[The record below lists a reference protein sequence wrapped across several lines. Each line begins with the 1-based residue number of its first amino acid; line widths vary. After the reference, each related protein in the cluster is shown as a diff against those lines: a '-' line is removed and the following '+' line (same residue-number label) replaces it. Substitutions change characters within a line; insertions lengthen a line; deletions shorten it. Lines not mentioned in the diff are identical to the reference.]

1 MRNVALIAAVAGL
14 LPALLVAT
22 STPAAAPKDPSAK
35 AAKPA
40 QADKPA
46 GGAAGAGAAA
56 SGKSPTFAKD
66 VAPILFDNCVSC
78 HRPGEVAPFTLTDYE
93 DARKR
98 AKTIARVT
106 EEKFMPPWKAEPGHG
121 EFLSERRLTDKQVKT
136 LRAWA
141 DAGAPQGDP
150 KKTPKL
156 PKFADGWQLGEP
168 DLVVSMPETFTV
180 PAEGN
185 DVYRCF
191 VLPLGLEEDRYVEA
205 VEFRPGNRKI
215 VHHALFFLDDSGK
228 ARELDAQEDGPGYS
242 RMGGPGFTP
251 SGTLGGWAPGYMP
264 ERLPAGVA
272 RSLKAGSDLVMQ
284 THFHPSGKAEG
295 ERSQI
300 GIHFAKTKPKKLL
313 ASIPQ
318 AIRKLDIPAG
328 EKDYRVSNEFE
339 LPLAAE
345 LIGITPHAHLL
356 CTEIKVDATLPAG
369 KQLPLIWIKDWDFN
383 WQGQYQYKQTV
394 RLPRGTKVKVEFA
407 YDNSAENP
415 AQPSNPPQ
423 RVTWGEQTTDEMAL
437 VFYQVLVDPRLETL
451 FLGRGGRGGSGM
463 GKDGDK
469 PRRGGGLMQ
478 RALDRFDKNKNGK
491 LDPDEQREAM
501 DALGG

>member
-1 MRNVALIAAVAGL
+1 MRNVATILVLAGL
-14 LPALLVAT
+14 VPALALVP
-22 STPAAAPKDPSAK
+22 SAAGAPKEK
-35 AAKPA
+35 AAKSQTGKAPA
-40 QADKPA
+40 VKAR
-46 GGAAGAGAAA
+46 GAGDGA
-56 SGKSPTFAKD
+56 SDKAPTYAED
-66 VAPILFDNCVSC
+66 VAPILFANCVSC
-78 HRPGEVAPFTLTDYE
+78 HRQGEVAPFTLTEYE

-98 AKTIARVT
+98 AKTIASVT
-106 EEKFMPPWKAEPGHG
+106 GDRFMPPWKAEPGHG
-121 EFLSERRLTDKQVKT
+121 EFAGTRRLTDEQIGT

-141 DAGAPQGDP
+141 DAGAPEGDA

-156 PKFADGWQLGEP
+156 PQFAEGWQLGEP

-191 VLPLGLEEDRYVEA
+191 VLPLGLDEDKYVDA

-242 RMGGPGFTP
+242 RMGGPGFAP
-251 SGTLGGWAPGYMP
+251 GGTLGGWAPGYMP

-272 RSLKAGSDLVMQ
+272 RSLKAGSDLVVQ
-284 THFHPSGKAEG
+284 THFHPSGKEEG

-300 GIHFAKTKPKKLL
+300 GIHFAKAKPKKLL

-369 KQLPLIWIKDWDFN
+369 KQVPLIWIKDWDFD

-407 YDNSAENP
+407 YDNSADNP
-415 AQPSNPPQ
+415 AQPSSPPR
-423 RVTWGEQTTDEMAL
+423 RVTWGEQTTDEMAI
-437 VFYQVLVDPRLETL
+437 VFYQVLVDPRLEGL
-451 FLGRGGRGGSGM
+451 FLGRGGNRGTGGA
-463 GKDGDK
+463 GEGGH
-469 PRRGGGLMQ
+469 RRRGGGGLMQ
-478 RALDRFDKNKNGK
+478 RAIERFDKNKNGK

-501 DALGG
+501 EALGAN